1 MIRPVFGSLLGVIE
15 MKNFDG
21 WNSLS
26 KKHFLQIVRRAS
38 FRRQIFPIWAVT
50 WRPGDRNGNF
60 LGGLYR
66 PLGSA
71 TMMCQV
77 SLPRSDS
84 REAIGLFGITAR
96 VEPATAAVA
105 YDEVRLY
112 HDFHRV
118 PFPGARG
125 KILDPSED
133 GMGRGNASWIRL
145 ALDVDRLRE
154 RAQGGRYLLPATPR
168 LPQIFLGYGSRESVK
183 FRESDELRKRAA
195 ELLDVSWTGN
205 ALNDLFSRKAEIAEA
220 RIQAFAGLSANA
232 QKELMQTA
240 WDASLVPPSALGNNT
255 GLWLLPQELA
265 TNVYGAVRVFEFFG
279 DLVGA
284 EVFNPARRLTGKVV
298 INPAADLATARGFD
312 LIADLEA
319 IANVT
324 DGTPEFQAVEQR
336 LFDLVPAVRKAAGV
350 SHLIGDQD
358 LLNAICQPEQ
368 PLAVEPLLDGLTE
381 QQQIDLF
388 RRTMPEHISHAT
400 LDCDILEAIRNPH
413 GPLFSAGMCRVQVL
427 HRSIRVPLREAL
439 FFSASSLGRDRVE
452 ATFWHDSLL
461 RSLSRQREAALQFA
475 VAA

>member
-1 MIRPVFGSLLGVIE
+1 
-15 MKNFDG
+15 
-21 WNSLS
+21 
-26 KKHFLQIVRRAS
+26 
-38 FRRQIFPIWAVT
+38 
-50 WRPGDRNGNF
+50 
-60 LGGLYR
+60 
-66 PLGSA
+66 
-71 TMMCQV
+71 MMCQA
-77 SLPRSDS
+77 SYPRSDG
-84 REAIGLFGITAR
+84 REAIGLFGIAAR

-105 YDEVRLY
+105 YDELRLY

-125 KILDPSED
+125 KILDPGED
-133 GMGRGNASWIRL
+133 GVGRGNASWIRL

-154 RAQGGRYLLPATPR
+154 RAQESHYLLPATPR

-183 FRESDELRKRAA
+183 FRESAELQKRAA
-195 ELLDVSWTGN
+195 ELLQVSWTGST
-205 ALNDLFSRKAEIAEA
+205 LDDLFSRKAEIAEA
-220 RIQAFAGLSANA
+220 RIQAFAELSADG
-232 QKELMQTA
+232 QQELMQTA
-240 WDASLVPPSALGNNT
+240 WNASLVPPSALGNNT

-265 TNVYGAVRVFEFFG
+265 TNVYGAVRAFEFFG

-324 DGTPEFQAVEQR
+324 EGTPEFQAVEKR

-381 QQQIDLF
+381 QQQIGLF
-388 RRTMPEHISHAT
+388 RGSLSAHISEAT

-413 GPLFSAGMCRVQVL
+413 RPLFAAGLCRVQVL
-427 HRSIRVPLREAL
+427 HRNVRVPLKEAL

-452 ATFWHDSLL
+452 ATFWHDSLIQ
-461 RSLSRQREAALQFA
+461 SPSRQRGPAPQFA